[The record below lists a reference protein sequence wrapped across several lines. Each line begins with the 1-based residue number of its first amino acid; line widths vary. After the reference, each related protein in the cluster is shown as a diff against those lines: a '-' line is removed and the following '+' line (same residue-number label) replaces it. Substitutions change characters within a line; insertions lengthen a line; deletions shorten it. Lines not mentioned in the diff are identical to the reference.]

1 MQTLV
6 FPAMEKCNN
15 TYPPSEQVSQEECI
29 QRGLAH
35 RNKRASRLLSKA
47 NGGHSCDPAFLE
59 HQSSMSIDRYSLSR
73 FNIRHCTGS
82 CSHHRLAHPSL
93 RGWILLFAIVTV
105 ACNYSEGSGKS
116 GKNGM
121 TRKGVIE
128 RRQQFDPLLAQS
140 RKVTADAAEHGH
152 SLFGAETPGDL
163 LLHFDHPKISLRLV
177 IVKWDRKIVQ
187 EPEHGPLA
195 PRESIQQIA
204 SRTLFGSPRCA
215 LGRFRLARC
224 SWRGIGLGGISP
236 GGSHND
242 EASGP
247 AAAHPVRAASTLWLA
262 PPPLSY

>member
-15 TYPPSEQVSQEECI
+15 TYPPREQVSQEECI

-105 ACNYSEGSGKS
+105 ACYYIPVKRWLFSLQGLCVLK
-116 GKNGM
+116 KA
-121 TRKGVIE
+121 RE
-128 RRQQFDPLLAQS
+128 RRQNPS
-140 RKVTADAAEHGH
+140 
-152 SLFGAETPGDL
+152 SL
-163 LLHFDHPKISLRLV
+163 V
-177 IVKWDRKIVQ
+177 
-187 EPEHGPLA
+187 
-195 PRESIQQIA
+195 
-204 SRTLFGSPRCA
+204 
-215 LGRFRLARC
+215 
-224 SWRGIGLGGISP
+224 GLS
-236 GGSHND
+236 S
-242 EASGP
+242 
-247 AAAHPVRAASTLWLA
+247 
-262 PPPLSY
+262 